1 MRVVLDA
8 SAAMNLVMRT
18 ERAAELIGRLESAH
32 RVLAPALFQTE
43 VANALWKY
51 VRAGTLSKD
60 LALERF
66 EEALGLVD
74 QFEPDEA
81 LVVEAL
87 SLAVH
92 HGHPVYDLLYA
103 VLAMRNGARIL
114 STDARLL
121 GLASKIDPSMIFSDW
136 QPGSAMR

>member
-8 SAAMNLVMRT
+8 SAAMNLVMRS
-18 ERAAELIGRLESAH
+18 ERAAVLIECLESAQL
-32 RVLAPALFQTE
+32 VVSPALFQSE

-51 VRAGTLSKD
+51 VKAGVLSKD

-66 EEALGLVD
+66 DEAVGLVD

-92 HGHPVYDLLYA
+92 HGHPVYDLLYV
-103 VLAMRNGARIL
+103 VLAMRNGARIM

-121 GLASKIDPSMIFSDW
+121 DLASKLDPSMIF
-136 QPGSAMR
+136 

>member
-8 SAAMNLVMRT
+8 SAAMNLVMRS
-18 ERAAELIGRLESAH
+18 ERAAVLIEWLESAQL
-32 RVLAPALFQTE
+32 VVSPALFQSE

-51 VRAGTLSKD
+51 VKAGVLSKD

-66 EEALGLVD
+66 DEAVGLVD

-92 HGHPVYDLLYA
+92 HGHPVYDLLYV
-103 VLAMRNGARIL
+103 VLAMRNGARIM

-121 GLASKIDPSMIFSDW
+121 DLASKLDPSMLF
-136 QPGSAMR
+136 

>member
-8 SAAMNLVMRT
+8 SAAMNLVMRS
-18 ERAAELIGRLESAH
+18 ERAAVLIEWLESAQL
-32 RVLAPALFQTE
+32 VVSPALFQSE

-51 VRAGTLSKD
+51 VKAGVLSKD

-66 EEALGLVD
+66 DEAVGLVD

-92 HGHPVYDLLYA
+92 HGHPVHDLLYV
-103 VLAMRNGARIL
+103 VLAMRNGARIM

-121 GLASKIDPSMIFSDW
+121 DLASKLDPSMLF
-136 QPGSAMR
+136 

>member
-18 ERAAELIGRLESAH
+18 ERASALIARLEVA
-32 RVLAPALFQTE
+32 RVVISPSLYQSE

-51 VRAGTLSKD
+51 VRVGRLDKD

-66 EEALGLVD
+66 DEAVGLVD
-74 QFEPDEA
+74 QFEPDDR
-81 LVVEAL
+81 LVVEAMT
-87 SLAVH
+87 LAVR
-92 HGHPVYDLLYA
+92 HGHPVYDLLYV

-114 STDARLL
+114 SSDKRLL
-121 GLASKIDPSMIFSDW
+121 GLAAKIDPSMIFPDE
-136 QPGSAMR
+136 